1 MDSELRSKWV
11 PQTALPTMYEEVT
24 IMVIKTATC
33 LALAAACLATA
44 PAARAQTSGE
54 TVAVAP
60 PPRVDPG
67 DLNWDPQRNLME
79 AQQYDRLLETN
90 SAFRM
95 ARIRK
100 ECGPI
105 TDPQLRADCITSF
118 DQYEPLVA
126 STAPP
131 QRVASST
138 RSRHHQPHYVGSSRE
153 PRHYQSHY
161 GR

>member
-1 MDSELRSKWV
+1 MISR
-11 PQTALPTMYEEVT
+11 
-24 IMVIKTATC
+24 IATC
-33 LALAAACLATA
+33 LALAVACLATV
-44 PAARAQTSGE
+44 PAARAQTGGA
-54 TVAVAP
+54 TVLVTP

-67 DLNWDPQRNLME
+67 DVNWDPQRNLME

-90 SAFRM
+90 PAFRM

-105 TDPQLRADCITSF
+105 TDPQLRADCIASF
-118 DQYEPLVA
+118 NQYTPLVA
-126 STAPP
+126 STAPT

-138 RSRHHQPHYVGSSRE
+138 RSRHHQTHYVGSSIA
-153 PRHYQSHY
+153 PRHYQSHS

>member
-1 MDSELRSKWV
+1 MSEV
-11 PQTALPTMYEEVT
+11 
-24 IMVIKTATC
+24 MVMIIKTATC

-44 PAARAQTSGE
+44 PIALPQTSGE
-54 TVAVAP
+54 TVVVTP

-67 DLNWDPQRNLME
+67 DVNWDPNRNLME

-90 SAFRM
+90 PSFRM
-95 ARIRK
+95 ARIRR

-105 TDPQLRADCITSF
+105 TDPQLRADCIASF

-126 STAPP
+126 SAASP
-131 QRVASST
+131 QRFASST
-138 RSRHHQPHYVGSSRE
+138 RSRHHQTRYVGSSTA
-153 PRHYQSHY
+153 PRHYQSHS